1 MAERQDRK
9 LFLGP
14 RLRRLRRDLG
24 LTQAAMAADL
34 ALSASYLNL
43 IERNQRPV
51 TAQVL
56 LKLAEVYE
64 LDLRA
69 FAAEA
74 ENGGPA
80 SLGEVLADPLF
91 KDLALSKFEVSEFA
105 DASPGVAEA
114 LVRLYRA
121 YADRKRASEL
131 GALRGEEAEG
141 VVTTTDWV
149 RDTIGANR
157 NYFPELDERGEAL
170 SLELGPGSAEE
181 VAASLRARLLAR
193 WGIRVQVLGTEA
205 MGNALRRYDHHRK
218 RLFLSELL
226 GPSGRSFACAYQ
238 LALFEGA
245 PAIDDIAARASPPD
259 GAARSLLRV
268 SLANYLAA
276 AVLMPYGAF
285 LAAVEAGGYDIER
298 VKARFG
304 VSFEQ
309 CCHRL
314 TTLSRPN
321 ARGIPFFMLRID
333 PAGNVSKRFAS
344 VSFPFARFSGA
355 CPRWNIH
362 ASFRDPGRTVTQIV
376 ETPDGERYFT
386 LARTVRRPG
395 GALAGDLAIGLGCE
409 LKHAGKLVQARGLD
423 LVNPLVTP
431 IGPACRICERPE
443 CPARA
448 AQPVSRTL
456 MVDDFRKTVSPYP
469 FAPG

>member
-1 MAERQDRK
+1 MSDRQDRK
-9 LFLGP
+9 LLLGA

-24 LTQAAMAADL
+24 LTQAAMAADI

-43 IERNQRPV
+43 LERNQRPV

-56 LKLAEVYE
+56 LRLAERYD

-69 FAAEA
+69 FAAETEA
-74 ENGGPA
+74 SGSA
-80 SLGEVLADPLF
+80 SLSEILADPLF
-91 KDLALSKFEVSEFA
+91 KDLNLSKFEVSEFA
-105 DASPGVAEA
+105 DTSPGVAEA
-114 LVRLYRA
+114 VVRLYRA
-121 YADRKRASEL
+121 YADRKRASDL
-131 GALRGEEAEG
+131 GALRGAEADL

-149 RDTIGANR
+149 RDYIGAQR
-157 NYFPELDERGEAL
+157 NYFPDLDERGEAL
-170 SLELGPGSAEE
+170 AADLGPGAAEE
-181 VAASLRARLLAR
+181 VSAALRARLLSR
-193 WGIRVQVLGTEA
+193 HGIRAQVLGAEA
-205 MGNALRRYDHHRK
+205 MGNAVRRYDHHRK

-226 GPSGRSFACAYQ
+226 GASGRSFACAYQ
-238 LALFEGA
+238 LALVEA
-245 PAIDDIAARASPPD
+245 AEAIDDIVARAAPPD
-259 GAARSLLRV
+259 APARSLLRV

-276 AVLMPYGAF
+276 ATLMPYGAF
-285 LAAVEAGGYDIER
+285 LAAVEAAGYDVER
-298 VKARFG
+298 VRSRFG

-309 CCHRL
+309 GCHRL

-344 VSFPFARFSGA
+344 ASFPFARFSGA

-362 ASFRDPGRTVTQIV
+362 ASFRDPGRVVTQIV

-386 LARTVRRPG
+386 LARTVGRIG
-395 GALAGDLAIGLGCE
+395 GEGDLAVGLGCE
-409 LKHAGKLVQARGLD
+409 LKHAGRLAAARGLD
-423 LVNPLVTP
+423 LANPLVPP

-443 CPARA
+443 CPQRA